1 MLYYKKNIADSLIAI
16 AKIYSSLDIQKCRKN
31 GFDATH
37 ESFIKYYIYIN
48 FTLIDMKKTKI
59 SGSYSVC

>member
-1 MLYYKKNIADSLIAI
+1 MLFYKKNIADSLIAI

-31 GFDATH
+31 AH
-37 ESFIKYYIYIN
+37 ESFIKYYININ

-59 SGSYSVC
+59 SGSNSVC